1 VRGLLIK
8 DIKLMKNNG
17 KSLFLILIFVGAT
30 MGIVMKN
37 VYMSVGYAFFI
48 FTMFTVS
55 TISYDEYDNG
65 YPFLFTLPITRRQYV
80 NEKYLFVFIL
90 VALSFGIGALVG
102 AVQILFFESEGSYAD
117 ILMIYGAYAAIML
130 AMNAILIPLK
140 LKFEA
145 EKSRFAIP
153 IVFGGTAIVAV
164 IAVKGF
170 QRLPEETKA
179 EIFTLIS
186 KVGILGGILIIA
198 GAAIGITIV
207 SWLSSQHIL
216 KKKEF

>member
-1 VRGLLIK
+1 MRGLLIK

-90 VALSFGIGALVG
+90 VVLSFGIGALVG
-102 AVQILFFESEGSYAD
+102 AGQILFFESEGSYAD

-186 KVGILGGILIIA
+186 KVGIWGGILIIA

-216 KKKEF
+216 K

>member
-1 VRGLLIK
+1 MRGLLIK

-65 YPFLFTLPITRRQYV
+65 YPFLFTLPITRKQYV

-179 EIFTLIS
+179 EILPLF
-186 KVGILGGILIIA
+186 
-198 GAAIGITIV
+198 
-207 SWLSSQHIL
+207 L
-216 KKKEF
+216 KWGFGEAF

>member
-1 VRGLLIK
+1 
-8 DIKLMKNNG
+8 M
-17 KSLFLILIFVGAT
+17 
-30 MGIVMKN
+30 
-37 VYMSVGYAFFI
+37 
-48 FTMFTVS
+48 
-55 TISYDEYDNG
+55 
-65 YPFLFTLPITRRQYV
+65 

-186 KVGILGGILIIA
+186 KVGIWGGILIIA

>member
-1 VRGLLIK
+1 
-8 DIKLMKNNG
+8 
-17 KSLFLILIFVGAT
+17 

-153 IVFGGTAIVAV
+153 IVFGGTAIVAG

-170 QRLPEETKA
+170 QRLSEETKA

-186 KVGILGGILIIA
+186 KVGIWGGILIIA